1 MINAPYNFVPLN
13 KEVFYPSWDKDVSH
27 DIPFEDGESGMI
39 DIEIFTETPI
49 FIRNHY
55 VNGDSFYTDKKE
67 NKVST
72 EFCHFKDADG
82 GKQYYIPSSS
92 IKGMIRNIIEI
103 MSFSKINVD
112 EKTLSKPLSVR
123 DMTPQQYCKDNNIT
137 KMGDCPN
144 HLKQELYSKPIV
156 AIAKK
161 CGFLVKKGEEF
172 FIEDCGSVVTI
183 KENEIQY
190 LIPTYSKDIETA
202 KEKYSQ
208 FGHNDSFPF
217 NKMQKDRRTVA
228 TYSQK
233 GEIGSLI
240 MTGFIDNKKNEF
252 IFKSNGRKIPLSQPI
267 YDNFEKVYF
276 KNEEA
281 IDGQYWKEQWKNG
294 AGRKIPIFYIEENNS
309 ISAIGLTQIFKLAY
323 KKSLLDAIS
332 QTIDQSRLDLAETI
346 FGTVKE
352 DNPLKGRVQF
362 SHLKSTHVSY
372 EAEKSEI
379 LGSPQATYYPNYLNQ
394 TQTNGNTV
402 NKYTT
407 LMDGTAQ
414 ISGYKRYPLHKS
426 IKKSFIPKEE
436 KTDIQTKF
444 KPLSTGC
451 KFKGKVR
458 FHNLKKAE
466 IGALLSALSFH
477 GNSGYRHNL
486 GMAKALGY
494 GKIKIDIDLKN
505 LEYSQEEYLKAYEEE
520 MTIFIDEWINTPQIK
535 ELFAMANNKIVNDK
549 SLEYQKLEN
558 PTTRDIE
565 KNDFNRAKK
574 NREYLKRYSETGN
587 VNQESL
593 NSLIDKSEVEK
604 EKKVREE
611 EKIKIEK
618 LEKERIAQELI
629 LEEKKKKE
637 QEELK
642 NELDKWNSIHIP
654 SNQKYLKDT
663 LKKFIDDYPNSSKIE
678 EAKRELEALTTS
690 KLKVINQKLDFSNA
704 TDAKSIERAMKP
716 IQNPNDEDKDKVE
729 EAIKRVYPNLNTKKK
744 KQFAKSKLMVR
755 WLGKD
760 RFNGLL
766 NG

>member
-27 DIPFEDGESGMI
+27 DIPFEDGESGMV
-39 DIEIFTETPI
+39 DIEISAETPI
-49 FIRNHY
+49 YIRNHY
-55 VNGDSFYTDKKE
+55 VEGDDFYLDKKKS
-67 NKVST
+67 KVST
-72 EFCHFKDADG
+72 EFCHFKGADG

-92 IKGMIRNIIEI
+92 VKGMIRNIIEI

-112 EKTLSKPLSVR
+112 EETLKKPLSVR
-123 DMTPQQYCKDNNIT
+123 DMTQDRNTGQIF
-137 KMGDCPN
+137 N
-144 HLKQELYSKPIV
+144 HAMV
-156 AIAKK
+156 ATAKK
-161 CGFLVKKGEEF
+161 CGFLVKEGEKL
-172 FIEDCGSVVTI
+172 FIEDCGNVVTI
-183 KENEIQY
+183 KEHEIQY

-208 FGHNDSFPF
+208 FGHNDSFTF

-233 GEIGSLI
+233 GEVGSLI
-240 MTGFIDNKKNEF
+240 MTAYITKKENEF
-252 IFKSNGRKIPLSQPI
+252 IFKSSGRKIPLSQVV
-267 YDNFEKVYF
+267 YDDFEKVYF
-276 KNEEA
+276 RNEEA
-281 IDGQYWKEQWKNG
+281 IDGQYWKEQWKSG
-294 AGRKIPIFYIEENNS
+294 EGRKIPIFYIEENNS

-323 KKSLLDAIS
+323 KKSLFDAIS
-332 QTIDQSRLDLAETI
+332 QTIDKSRLDLAETI

-352 DNPLKGRVQF
+352 DNLLKGRVQF
-362 SHLKSTHVSY
+362 SHFKSTHVSY

-414 ISGYKRYPLHKS
+414 ISGYKRYPLHKG

-444 KPLSTGC
+444 KPLSKGC

-505 LEYSQEEYLKAYEEE
+505 LKYSQAEYLKAYEEE
-520 MTIFIDEWINTPQIK
+520 MTLFMDKWIDTPQIK
-535 ELFAMANNKIVNDK
+535 ELFAMANNKILNDK

-558 PTTRDIE
+558 PTTRDRE

-587 VNQESL
+587 VNQEALKSL
-593 NSLIDKSEVEK
+593 VDKSEIEQ
-604 EKKVREE
+604 EKKAREE
-611 EKIKIEK
+611 EQKRVEE

-629 LEEKKKKE
+629 LEKKKKKE

-642 NELDKWNSIHIP
+642 KELDKWKSIHIP

-663 LKKFIDDYPNSSKIE
+663 LKKFIEDYPNSSKIE
-678 EAKRELEALTTS
+678 EAKKELEALTVS
-690 KLKVINQKLDFSNA
+690 KPKVTNQALDFSNA

-716 IQNPNDEDKDKVE
+716 IQNPSDEEKDKLE
-729 EAIKRVYPNLNTKKK
+729 EVIKSVYPNLNAKKK
-744 KQFAKSKLMVR
+744 KQLAKSKLMVR
-755 WLGKD
+755 WLGQD
-760 RFNGLL
+760 RFDKIIKNLS
-766 NG
+766 